1 MHLQQAYLHGVW
13 SYYGVFGVV
22 FFTWRKLHIAIF
34 AGALVKS
41 QINSPVEATVRPK
54 TNGSLA

>member
-22 FFTWRKLHIAIF
+22 FFTLRKAPAVIF

-41 QINSPVEATVRPK
+41 
-54 TNGSLA
+54 